1 MALIII
7 KIFRR
12 IARSFVLLSLNF
24 CCIIRLPRI
33 KSRLFGTKYGNWRL
47 PIDTKSTSNDYIF
60 SGGVGEDISFEQ
72 QAIDEFGEIKVVLYD
87 FTPRA
92 LSHLR
97 SLFEFE
103 EVSDKVYASRN
114 QIKFYNFGLSDST
127 GNIEVIYPSN
137 PSHVSLR
144 RVTDVEATGVLESLP
159 VLSAK
164 EEIQKIDTKQ
174 RFILKFDIEGSEAEL
189 LASRAT
195 LSSMATFQIIL
206 LELDFLKFD
215 DFLNWYAPIKWIFQ
229 LLYTHRLYYVDDF
242 NIGLIKK

>member
-7 KIFRR
+7 KILRR
-12 IARSFVLLSLNF
+12 IARDLVLLSLNF
-24 CCIIRLPRI
+24 YCIIRLTRE

-47 PIDTKSTSNDYIF
+47 PIDTKSNANDCIL

-72 QAIDEFGEIKVVLYD
+72 QAIDEFSEIKVILYD

-97 SLFEFE
+97 SLFDLKEAR
-103 EVSDKVYASRN
+103 DKVYTS
-114 QIKFYNFGLSDST
+114 QDHIEFYNVGLSEFT
-127 GNIEVIYPSN
+127 GNIEVIHPSN
-137 PSHVSLR
+137 PDHVSLR
-144 RVTDVEATGVLESLP
+144 RTTAAEATGIVESLP

-164 EEIQKIDTKQ
+164 EEIKKININQ

-189 LASRAT
+189 LASRET
-195 LSSMATFQIIL
+195 ISSMATFRIIL

-215 DFLNWYAPIKWIFQ
+215 NFLNWFVPIKGIFQ